1 MPILRDY
8 FLNLF
13 PKKSLPPGDR
23 TKLNG
28 VKLRGDFLRQGL
40 GLRAV
45 KEANFLRSSDC
56 RFHGGTR
63 SGHRNGGGGGRG
75 MRRRALDEA
84 KAIRLNRPVLRILKA
99 LDLPPHLNSPPAVI
113 GRGFRKRKRGKG
125 MLGFG
130 RIEGVR
136 EDVVEVVGGGRG
148 VKGSSSR
155 HRRPSPRLCCS
166 SEVRQ
171 RWRWRSL
178 YAQDKVVVILLLL
191 CLFILRI
198 APLAYISERFSL
210 LTFRKYTFFLT
221 RFLQVPFTI

>member
-8 FLNLF
+8 FLNLSGLNLF

-28 VKLRGDFLRQGL
+28 VRLRGDFLRQGL

-45 KEANFLRSSDC
+45 KEANFLRSSDG

-84 KAIRLNRPVLRILKA
+84 KAIGLNRPVLRILEA
-99 LDLPPHLNSPPAVI
+99 LDLAPHLNSPPAVI

-125 MLGFG
+125 MFGFG

-136 EDVVEVVGGGRG
+136 KAIVEVVGGRRG
-148 VKGSSSR
+148 GKGSSSR
-155 HRRPSPRLCCS
+155 HRPPSPRLCCS
-166 SEVRQ
+166 SEVRRQ
-171 RWRWRSL
+171 WRWRFV
-178 YAQDKVVVILLLL
+178 YGQDKVVVVLLLL

-198 APLAYISERFSL
+198 ASL
-210 LTFRKYTFFLT
+210 IYY
-221 RFLQVPFTI
+221 